1 MLYDICIMNNLKLKE
16 QERIMDEIH
25 QYGLTTF
32 WSWVG
37 GFLLIFCA
45 AFFMFWFFAHGT
57 WGQIGFIVLIIFGL
71 FIFFRT
77 YFLWKKNVFFVTTHR
92 LIDIE
97 RSGFFSSVVSEIP
110 YDQIEDVSG
119 NVKGFFGT
127 IFRYGD
133 VKVQT
138 GNGNVKIIVPYVK
151 YPLRLQ
157 QQINELRDRFLSR
170 YSHDFSGDV
179 ASVIIDKLYELDLA
193 DLRRVQKTLD
203 KRISKLANE

>member
-1 MLYDICIMNNLKLKE
+1 MTDLKLKE

-32 WSWVG
+32 WSWFG
-37 GFLLIFCA
+37 GFLLLFCS
-45 AFFMFWFFAHGT
+45 AFFMFWFFEHGK
-57 WGQIGFIVLIIFGL
+57 WGQVGFALLITLGFFVL
-71 FIFFRT
+71 FRT
-77 YFLWKKNVFFVTTHR
+77 YFLWKKNVFFITTHR

-97 RSGFFSSVVSEIP
+97 RRGFFSSVVSEVP

-119 NVKGFFGT
+119 KVTGFFGT

-133 VKVQT
+133 VSVQT
-138 GNGNVKIIVPYVK
+138 GSGKVKIVVPYVK

-157 QQINELRDRFLSR
+157 QQINELRERFLSR

-179 ASVIIDKLYELDLA
+179 ANTIIDKLYELDLA
-193 DLRRVQKTLD
+193 ELRRVQKTMD
-203 KRISKLANE
+203 KRIAKLVNEE